1 MLHPQRS
8 ASLVQKIVGHDAAEG
23 VGKNGD
29 GATIG
34 EKGRMTLH
42 ELCELL
48 VECETKTIQDLYR
61 EPTSTIQ

>member
-1 MLHPQRS
+1 MLYPQCS
-8 ASLVQKIVGHDAAEG
+8 TSLVQEIVGHDATER

-42 ELCELL
+42 ELCKLL
-48 VECETKTIQDLYR
+48 VERETKTIQDLYR
-61 EPTSTIQ
+61 EPT